1 MSLNFPCAQHTTYR
15 RPISSWLLT
24 WCNNG
29 EQEMLHIP
37 NFDRKSLNELREI
50 LENMELSFG
59 MNGADIKLALNKVGR
74 LNFVNNLTIRNH
86 GNRIT
91 ISLMQGVNFK
101 V

>member
-1 MSLNFPCAQHTTYR
+1 
-15 RPISSWLLT
+15 
-24 WCNNG
+24 
-29 EQEMLHIP
+29 MLHIP